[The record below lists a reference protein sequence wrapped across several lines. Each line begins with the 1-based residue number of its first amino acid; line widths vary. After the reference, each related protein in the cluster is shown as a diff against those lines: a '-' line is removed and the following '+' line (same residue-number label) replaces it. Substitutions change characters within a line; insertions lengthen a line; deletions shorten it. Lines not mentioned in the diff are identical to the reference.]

1 MSDIKSLIL
10 PFFLRHY
17 LFLCLSYYLFSCFRL
32 CLCYSLFLCL
42 RYCLFSVFVIAQPI
56 IRLFKMQKL
65 IIKKTKNKV
74 FAQRDKCYMG
84 WFFILKFH
92 LICNENGELL
102 NFYSGK
108 LVDMPRKWY
117 SYSTEYGDKVKIIQ
131 PILGLQYK
139 SIQLF

>member
-1 MSDIKSLIL
+1 MSDRKSLIL

-17 LFLCLSYYLFSCFRL
+17 LFLCLR
-32 CLCYSLFLCL
+32 YS
-42 RYCLFSVFVIAQPI
+42 LFSVFVIAQPI
-56 IRLFKMQKL
+56 IRLFKMQKS

-84 WFFILKFH
+84 WFIILKFH

-108 LVDMPRKWY
+108 LVDMPRK
-117 SYSTEYGDKVKIIQ
+117 
-131 PILGLQYK
+131 
-139 SIQLF
+139 

>member
-74 FAQRDKCYMG
+74 FAQRGKCYMG

-108 LVDMPRKWY
+108 LVDMPRK
-117 SYSTEYGDKVKIIQ
+117 
-131 PILGLQYK
+131 
-139 SIQLF
+139 